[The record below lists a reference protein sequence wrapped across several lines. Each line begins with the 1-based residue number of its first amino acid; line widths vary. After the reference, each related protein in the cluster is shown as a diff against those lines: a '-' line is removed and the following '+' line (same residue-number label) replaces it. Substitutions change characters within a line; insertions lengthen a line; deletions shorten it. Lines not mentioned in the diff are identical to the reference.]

1 MRKILVIGTAALSLA
16 LGASAAFADNPNAPT
31 WSPYTLV
38 PAGAS
43 SPTAYPVSA
52 PAYEARAAAVDSA
65 AMTVPNNNAPSW
77 SPYTLVPQAK

>member
-16 LGASAAFADNPNAPT
+16 LGASAAFAANPNAPT

-52 PAYEARAAAVDSA
+52 PAY
-65 AMTVPNNNAPSW
+65 
-77 SPYTLVPQAK
+77 

>member
-43 SPTAYPVSA
+43 SPMAYPVSA
-52 PAYEARAAAVDSA
+52 PAYEARAAVIDSSS
-65 AMTVPNNNAPSW
+65 MTVPNNNAPTW
-77 SPYTLVPQAK
+77 SPYTLVPQAH